1 MNGRLSRPR
10 ELRAYPD
17 ITDIRPVVA
26 DAALAEVFQLQE
38 GTPLSNMDEVNFASN
53 EIPVCYSKQYSA
65 DGVFRHT
72 VLRKSCAGA

>member
-38 GTPLSNMDEVNFASN
+38 GTL
-53 EIPVCYSKQYSA
+53 
-65 DGVFRHT
+65 FRIWM
-72 VLRKSCAGA
+72 K